1 MTTST
6 IRNAVFALLGTTAFA
21 APAFAGECPANKSAI
36 NVLAGAPTMPKGVT
50 DTVIGSVDL
59 GAEIGVADRQLRT
72 RRLVVQP
79 GGVVP
84 LHSHKDRPA
93 LIYTV
98 SGQITEYR
106 SSCSVPI
113 LHKAGDIAREA
124 DGISHYWI
132 NHGKMPAVLLSSD
145 VHHGN

>member
-1 MTTST
+1 MTRTTLQS
-6 IRNAVFALLGTTAFA
+6 AVFALLAATTFA
-21 APAFAGECPANKSAI
+21 APAFAGECPANKKAI
-36 NVLAGAPTMPKGVT
+36 NALTGAPTMPKGVT

-59 GAEIGVADRQLRT
+59 GAEINVADRQLRT

-79 GGVVP
+79 GGIVP

-98 SGQITEYR
+98 SGQITESR
-106 SSCSVPI
+106 SSCAVPI

-132 NHGKMPAVLLSSD
+132 NHGEVPTVLLSSD

>member
-6 IRNAVFALLGTTAFA
+6 FRHVALALLA
-21 APAFAGECPANKSAI
+21 ASSFTSPALAGDCPAGQSVANA
-36 NVLAGAPTMPKGVT
+36 LTGAPTDGKGVT

-79 GGVVP
+79 GGIVP

-106 SSCSVPI
+106 SSCAVPI
-113 LHKAGDIAREA
+113 VHKAGDIAREA

-132 NHGKMPAVLLSSD
+132 NHGKTAAVLLSSD
-145 VHHGN
+145 VHHGM

>member
-1 MTTST
+1 MTRTKIS
-6 IRNAVFALLGTTAFA
+6 LTTLSFLASVAFA
-21 APAFAGECPANKSAI
+21 APAFAGGCPAGHSAA
-36 NVLAGAPTMPKGVT
+36 NALTGAPTMPKGVT

-59 GAEIGVADRQLRT
+59 NAEIGVADRQLRT

-98 SGQITEYR
+98 SGQITEYN
-106 SSCSVPI
+106 SACAVPI

-132 NHGKMPAVLLSSD
+132 NHGKTAAVLLSSD
-145 VHHGN
+145 VHHGA

>member
-1 MTTST
+1 MTKTT
-6 IRNAVFALLGTTAFA
+6 LRNAVLALLAATTIAS
-21 APAFAGECPANKSAI
+21 PAFAGECPAAKAGVNP
-36 NVLAGAPTMPKGVT
+36 LTGAPTAPKGVT

-59 GAEIGVADRQLRT
+59 NAEINVPDRQLRT

-79 GGVVP
+79 GGIVP

-98 SGQITEYR
+98 SGAITEYR
-106 SSCSVPI
+106 SSCTVPI
-113 LHKAGDIAREA
+113 QHKGGDIAREA

-132 NHGKMPAVLLSSD
+132 NHGKVPAVLLSSD